1 MFDRQMDTSVG
12 YAQKDPHL
20 RKMESE
26 AYLKGNMCF
35 RDWED
40 QYKSKHKDIFYERRI
55 RKMSTKKWKN
65 KELSSLLNERWGFS
79 MNLDKLNESREITH
93 MCALHVTH
101 KKSGKEGHPIK
112 HTLSESGEI
121 SHYTVEFADVI
132 VENIAVENL
141 NILQLEKHSHKRD
154 EEKEHDKNKS
164 VVSEE
169 ELEMVDCGDKGR
181 VPKYACDG
189 KGANDLKKG
198 GGEKQAN
205 ELRIRH
211 PQEGGA
217 PGSENMTMAQLK
229 KQREEEKQK
238 KNKKAAK
245 KPTME
250 QADNMKGKSQFRGQD
265 FVKGMMSI
273 FNDIKK
279 SPPTNAAAVDTMT
292 QRVLSTIAA
301 DKAARERALLDMKAM
316 VPKDD
321 PKSSPEGGASQAPME
336 EDED

>member
-1 MFDRQMDTSVG
+1 MHR
-12 YAQKDPHL
+12 
-20 RKMESE
+20 
-26 AYLKGNMCF
+26 
-35 RDWED
+35 
-40 QYKSKHKDIFYERRI
+40 
-55 RKMSTKKWKN
+55 
-65 KELSSLLNERWGFS
+65 
-79 MNLDKLNESREITH
+79 
-93 MCALHVTH
+93 
-101 KKSGKEGHPIK
+101 
-112 HTLSESGEI
+112 
-121 SHYTVEFADVI
+121 
-132 VENIAVENL
+132 
-141 NILQLEKHSHKRD
+141 HKRD
-154 EEKEHDKNKS
+154 EEKPHDKDKP
-164 VVSEE
+164 VMSEE

-189 KGANDLKKG
+189 KGAKDLKKG
-198 GGEKQAN
+198 GNKEEKN
-205 ELRIRH
+205 EIKGPKAALTPEKGI
-211 PQEGGA
+211 

-229 KQREEEKQK
+229 KQREEETQK

-250 QADNMKGKSQFRGQD
+250 QTNNMKGKTQFRGED

-273 FNDIKK
+273 FNDIRKT
-279 SPPTNAAAVDTMT
+279 PPTNAAAVDTMT